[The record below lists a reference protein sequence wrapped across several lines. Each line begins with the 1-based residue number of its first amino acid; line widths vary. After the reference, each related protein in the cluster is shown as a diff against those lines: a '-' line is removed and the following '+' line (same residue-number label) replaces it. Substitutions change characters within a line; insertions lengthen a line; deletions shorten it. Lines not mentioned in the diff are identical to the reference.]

1 MDIKLTDR
9 VNQIQPSA
17 TLAISARAGELRA
30 QGVDV
35 INMSVGEPD
44 FTTPQ
49 HICDAAIDAI
59 HAGHTH
65 YLPVDGLPELKQA
78 VITKFKNENQLDYEK
93 NQILV
98 STGAKQSLFN
108 LAQSL
113 IQAGDE
119 VLIPRPYWVS
129 YPAMVILAGGTPVF
143 IDTKQAN
150 LHKLTAEE
158 LDAAITDKTKLLIL
172 NSPSNPS
179 GMCYSKDELKALGD
193 VLLKYPNVII
203 ASDDMYEHL
212 LWEGDGFHNI
222 VNACPELYDRTVV
235 VNGVSKAYA
244 MTGWRIGYAGGPA
257 ALIGAMKK
265 VQSHATANACSI
277 SQYAALAA
285 LSSSQNCVT
294 EMRET
299 FKQRHDM
306 VYKALSTMPGFTT
319 HASDGTFYQFPNVEG
334 AYAALDVKDDVAFC
348 EKLLNDASIAA
359 VPGTAFGSPGHIRLS
374 FATDEATLDDAMGR
388 MAKLLNP

>member
-30 QGVDV
+30 EGVDV

-78 VITKFKNENQLDYEK
+78 VIAKFKNENQLDYEK

-212 LWEGDGFHNI
+212 LWGGDGFHNI

-334 AYAALDVKDDVAFC
+334 AYATVGVNDDVAFC

-374 FATDEATLDDAMGR
+374 FATDEATLADAMSR

>member
-129 YPAMVILAGGTPVF
+129 YPAMVTLAGGTPVF

-179 GMCYSKDELKALGD
+179 GMCYSKEELKALGD

-257 ALIGAMKK
+257 PLIGAMKK

-334 AYAALDVKDDVAFC
+334 AYAALGVKDDVAFC

-374 FATDEATLDDAMGR
+374 FATDEATLDDAMSR
-388 MAKLLNP
+388 MAKLLS

>member
-1 MDIKLTDR
+1 MDIFLTDR
-9 VNQIQPSA
+9 VNKIQPSA

-49 HICDAAIDAI
+49 HICNAAVDAI
-59 HAGHTH
+59 EAGYTH

-78 VITKFKNENQLDYEK
+78 VIAKFNNENQISYEK
-93 NQILV
+93 NQVMV
-98 STGAKQSLFN
+98 STGAKQCLFN
-108 LAQSL
+108 LAQAL
-113 IQAGDE
+113 IQPGDE

-129 YPAMVILAGGTPVF
+129 YPAMITLAGGTPVY
-143 IDTKQAN
+143 IETQQAN
-150 LHKLTAEE
+150 NHKLTAEE
-158 LDAAITDKTKLLIL
+158 LGAAITDKTKLLIL

-179 GMCYSKDELKALGD
+179 GMCYSKDELKDLAE
-193 VLLKYPNVII
+193 VLLKHPNVLV

-212 LWEGDGFHNI
+212 LWQGDGFSNI
-222 VNACPELYDRTVV
+222 VNACPEMYDRTIVI
-235 VNGVSKAYA
+235 NGVSKAYA
-244 MTGWRIGYAGGPA
+244 MTGWRIGYCGGPA
-257 ALIGAMKK
+257 PLIGAMKK

-285 LSSSQNCVT
+285 LSGSQNCVA

-299 FKQRHDM
+299 FKQRHDL
-306 VYKALSTMPGFTT
+306 VFNALSQMPGFKT

-334 AYAALDVKDDVAFC
+334 AYAALGVENDVGFC

-359 VPGTAFGSPGHIRLS
+359 VPGTAFGSPGHLRLS
-374 FATDEATLDDAMGR
+374 FATDETTLTDAMSR
-388 MAKLLNP
+388 ITKLLGN